1 MTSEWFNL
9 VRSWVS
15 ALQNVVPEK
24 PRLHQS
30 LMPNLKTMHYI
41 RPKALFSRPT
51 VLFAS
56 QEQFCEIPAVL
67 PVLLMVWLTLCWCG
81 LRFVTKGSV
90 SYLSS
95 PCFSTSLGGIGGPAH
110 GIHGILAVMYWISII
125 GGEGGPPP
133 PKMVMGS
140 IPTGDAVTGPHIR
153 GTLCMRE
160 MSP

>member
-67 PVLLMVWLTLCWCG
+67 PVLLMVWVAICHERSRQLPEFSVLQHK
-81 LRFVTKGSV
+81 LRG
-90 SYLSS
+90 YWGAS
-95 PCFSTSLGGIGGPAH
+95 PRNSWNSRRYVLDINYRGGGG
-110 GIHGILAVMYWISII
+110 
-125 GGEGGPPP
+125 PP